1 MISSSEVVYY
11 RVALQDTS
19 DCVLGENG
27 TCVLT
32 YTGRA
37 LLRKSEFKVALQCD
51 KTVEGTVDSVVSDVN
66 TNTHT
71 TVLHSKYACP
81 VSSSPTGL
89 STGSILVITFS
100 CLLVAYIICGV
111 LFNKYARQVEGK
123 EVFPN
128 YSFWADFP
136 YLVKDG
142 CVFTS
147 HSLRRLCGGGSSRSG
162 YASI

>member
-1 MISSSEVVYY
+1 M
-11 RVALQDTS
+11 
-19 DCVLGENG
+19 
-27 TCVLT
+27 
-32 YTGRA
+32 
-37 LLRKSEFKVALQCD
+37 ALQCD
-51 KTVEGTVDSVVSDVN
+51 KTVEGRVDPVDFDVS
-66 TNTHT
+66 TNKHT

-81 VSSSPTGL
+81 SSTSSTSSTGL
-89 STGSILVITFS
+89 SIGSILVITFS
-100 CLLVAYIICGV
+100 CLLIVYIICGI

-147 HSLRRLCGGGSSRSG
+147 HSLRELCGGGSSRSG